1 MLSRVSKLSW
11 RAVYLF
17 AKYQWL
23 YLRVC
28 HVRKFRFFLP
38 FLTRRET
45 ISIQRWG
52 SEPSPNADNPKDI
65 LCLRVQLRCCG
76 SCFQRLICL
85 HAWALLSV
93 SCFCKYLFLW
103 ILSPSFWTTLHSDGY
118 YSSLLARRSFWMF
131 SAWRDRYVQA
141 LYGTNE
147 LKPWRPVLLR
157 TIVEKCVYPSS
168 VVYQWSYDREKPLNH
183 SCGWVSKT
191 VSYFRSNIGIGGHS
205 WRLRIWKR
213 RSLCLLRSQ
222 ITFDHFLKDSEF

>member
-1 MLSRVSKLSW
+1 MFSRYCSEYHERRGHSALRKHLRKCFLVLVNYLEEL
-11 RAVYLF
+11 VYLF

-28 HVRKFRFFLP
+28 HIRKFRFFLP

-45 ISIQRWG
+45 ISIQRWS

-65 LCLRVQLRCCG
+65 PCLRVQLRCCG

-118 YSSLLARRSFWMF
+118 QSACEKKLLA
-131 SAWRDRYVQA
+131 V
-141 LYGTNE
+141 
-147 LKPWRPVLLR
+147 
-157 TIVEKCVYPSS
+157 
-168 VVYQWSYDREKPLNH
+168 
-183 SCGWVSKT
+183 
-191 VSYFRSNIGIGGHS
+191 
-205 WRLRIWKR
+205 
-213 RSLCLLRSQ
+213 
-222 ITFDHFLKDSEF
+222 